1 MRQAK
6 KFLDLE
12 FTVVA
17 QKDASQECIIEGY
30 ANTTTKDRVGDI
42 VLPKAFESSIKGYL
56 DNPVLLENHNW
67 DRVAGMT
74 QTAEITDK
82 GLFIRARI
90 SDTRPELKQQIREGC
105 LRTFSIGYNELDA
118 DFDETTKT
126 KFVKDLELLEI
137 SVVSV
142 PANPEAKFVEISS
155 NNPVPAPKDEPTPVM
170 SVEPVKAAPLPQVTK
185 SAEQLRQLFNDVT
198 SVCGDLSSENILNLC
213 DYFNSEKEIMTK
225 QELIEALKAQA
236 KSLVVTTPESPA
248 PVAKADPAPAET
260 PAPSSPDDINKLLQA
275 LDQKLGMIADGI
287 SKLLE
292 MEQAEA
298 DGESSESTDDGK
310 TTPPPA
316 APAAEP
322 CKKCGGE
329 MAKDEAEGEMKCM
342 KCGAKAEKS
351 AEEIDADIAEIDAAL
366 AQLS

>member
-6 KFLDLE
+6 KFIDLE
-12 FTVVA
+12 FTVIA

-42 VLPKAFESSIKGYL
+42 VLPKAFESSLKGYL

-74 QTAEITDK
+74 QNAEITDK

-118 DFDETTKT
+118 DYDESTKT

-170 SVEPVKAAPLPQVTK
+170 GAEPEKSAQPPQVTK
-185 SAEQLRQLFNDVT
+185 SAEQLVEFIKDVS
-198 SVCGDLSSENILNLC
+198 SVCGNLGSETILKLC
-213 DYFNSEKEIMTK
+213 DHFNNVKEETMTK
-225 QELIEALKAQA
+225 KELIEALKAQV
-236 KSLVVTTPESPA
+236 KSVTEAVTA
-248 PVAKADPAPAET
+248 PVEAKADPAPSEA
-260 PAPSSPDDINKLLQA
+260 PAPEAADDGDKILQA
-275 LDQKLGMIADGI
+275 ISDKLGMIADGI
-287 SKLLE
+287 AKLLE
-292 MEQAEA
+292 MEANEDSQEKPE
-298 DGESSESTDDGK
+298 GDDGK
-310 TTPPPA
+310 ATTPP
-316 APAAEP
+316 
-322 CKKCGGE
+322 CTKCGGE

-342 KCGAKAEKS
+342 KCGAKADEKS
-351 AEEIDADIAEIDAAL
+351 AEELDKEIAELDAAI
-366 AQLS
+366 AQLG